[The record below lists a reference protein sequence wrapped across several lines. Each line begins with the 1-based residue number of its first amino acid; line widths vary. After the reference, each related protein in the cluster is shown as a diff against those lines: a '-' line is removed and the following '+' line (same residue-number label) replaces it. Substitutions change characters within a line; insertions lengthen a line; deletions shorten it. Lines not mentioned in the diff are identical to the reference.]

1 MNLDQGE
8 KLVKLAR
15 QSVVSYFS
23 KQEIKSPEGFE
34 KKQGVFV
41 TLLTLKHDLRGCIG
55 FPEPIYPLGEGVIK
69 AARYAAFS
77 DPRFLPLKQEELN
90 EIIFEVSILTKPEL
104 IKVSSPDE
112 YLKKIEIGKHGL
124 IVEEGSFKG
133 LLLPNV
139 ALDYKWTIEDFLNH
153 TCLKANLLEET
164 WREGSCKI
172 YKFQTEIFKE
182 ETPNG
187 RVVKI

>member
-15 QSVVSYFS
+15 QSVVSSFS
-23 KQEIKSPEGFE
+23 KQEIKPIEGFE

-55 FPEPIYPLGEGVIK
+55 FPEPIYPLGQGIIK

-90 EIIFEVSILTKPEL
+90 EILFEVSILTKPEL
-104 IKVSSPDE
+104 IKVKSPDE
-112 YLKKIEIGKHGL
+112 YLKKIEIGKDGL
-124 IVEEGSFKG
+124 IVEEGSFRG

-139 ALDYKWTIEDFLNH
+139 ALGYKWTVEEFLNH